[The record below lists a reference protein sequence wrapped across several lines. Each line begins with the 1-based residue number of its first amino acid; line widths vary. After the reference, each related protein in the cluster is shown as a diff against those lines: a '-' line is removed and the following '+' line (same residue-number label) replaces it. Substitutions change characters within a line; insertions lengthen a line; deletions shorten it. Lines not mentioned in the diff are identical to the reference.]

1 MSNKLRSFGLF
12 LLSFL
17 LFLQSLLVTV
27 NIPIHAEM
35 EIESPCAVVLDVST
49 GTVLYE
55 KNSREHRS
63 PASITKLM
71 TLYLI
76 FEAIEQGQIQ
86 LTDIVTVSA
95 YAKSMGGSQVYLEEG
110 ETQTVDTMIKCIIVA
125 SGNDASVAMAE
136 FLGGTETEFVQ
147 MMNEKAALLGMNDT
161 NYIDC
166 CGLTDDPMHY
176 SCAYDIALLSRELLN
191 RYPQIKMYSQIWMED
206 IRHVTR
212 NGESIFTLSNTNK
225 LLRQY
230 EYATGL
236 KTGMTSQ
243 AKYCLSAS
251 ASKDGRE
258 MVAVILGAPS
268 SQIRFSE
275 AKQLLEYG
283 YSNSTLYESPTMQLT
298 SSAYM
303 ISKAQQ
309 GDYIFYIPSYSFI
322 LPAGTDMGNLHRQI
336 VWNDDLTAP
345 LAAGETVGSLYYYQ
359 NDTEIGVVDITLE
372 QDIPKISIGYCIRS
386 VFQNFLL

>member
-125 SGNDASVAMAE
+125 SE
-136 FLGGTETEFVQ
+136 
-147 MMNEKAALLGMNDT
+147 MMPVSL
-161 NYIDC
+161 
-166 CGLTDDPMHY
+166 
-176 SCAYDIALLSRELLN
+176 
-191 RYPQIKMYSQIWMED
+191 W
-206 IRHVTR
+206 R
-212 NGESIFTLSNTNK
+212 NS
-225 LLRQY
+225 
-230 EYATGL
+230 
-236 KTGMTSQ
+236 
-243 AKYCLSAS
+243 
-251 ASKDGRE
+251 
-258 MVAVILGAPS
+258 
-268 SQIRFSE
+268 
-275 AKQLLEYG
+275 LE
-283 YSNSTLYESPTMQLT
+283 EQRR
-298 SSAYM
+298 
-303 ISKAQQ
+303 
-309 GDYIFYIPSYSFI
+309 
-322 LPAGTDMGNLHRQI
+322 NLF
-336 VWNDDLTAP
+336 
-345 LAAGETVGSLYYYQ
+345 
-359 NDTEIGVVDITLE
+359 
-372 QDIPKISIGYCIRS
+372 K
-386 VFQNFLL
+386 